1 MRIILMLI
9 KKEFLQVFR
18 NPLLLS
24 ILVVAP
30 LVEFMIFPFCADYE
44 IKVLD
49 IAFIDN
55 DHSQISKDII
65 NKFNS
70 SDIFVS
76 HGVLDN
82 KSKAD
87 VMMKHDEI
95 DILIEIPHHFEQD
108 LFNNQDTRIAITANA
123 INSVKAGI
131 GTGYAQEIIGS
142 YMQDFAAAN
151 GSGNLQA
158 IAAQIQKKQAEALRQ
173 QQLQR
178 KGERRQMFL
187 SLDDAPT
194 VYAPASKVGISNIY
208 WYNEQMNY
216 KNLIVPGILVILVTL
231 IGCYVTALNL
241 VREKEIGTI
250 EQVNVTP
257 IKRWQF
263 LIGKMIPFWL
273 LGMTEFIA
281 GLLIMKFV
289 FGISVQG
296 SVLLLLGITAIYLL
310 VMLGLGFFISSVSE
324 NQLQSMFIVLF
335 LFIVFVLLSGVFTP
349 TEGMPEWAHKINY
362 LNPMSFYIEVIKKII
377 LKGSAFI
384 SVQTE
389 TIVLSVM
396 AVIINTGAI
405 LSYREASK

>member
-1 MRIILMLI
+1 MLI
-9 KKEFLQVFR
+9 KKEFLQVIR

-24 ILVVAP
+24 ILVIAP
-30 LVEFMIFPFCADYE
+30 MVEFMIFPFCADYE

-55 DHSQISKDII
+55 DRSQVSKEII
-65 NKFNS
+65 NSFS
-70 SDIFVS
+70 ASDIFVT
-76 HGVLDN
+76 HGLLQN
-82 KSKAD
+82 KSQAEE
-87 VMMKHDEI
+87 VMRHDKI
-95 DILIEIPHHFEQD
+95 DLLVEIPSNFESS
-108 LFNNQDTRIAITANA
+108 LYNNQSTQIAITANA

-131 GTGYAQEIIGS
+131 GTGYVQEIIGG

-151 GSGNLQA
+151 
-158 IAAQIQKKQAEALRQ
+158 
-173 QQLQR
+173 
-178 KGERRQMFL
+178 
-187 SLDDAPT
+187 
-194 VYAPASKVGISNIY
+194 APAGMASLAQMVQSKASASSSSDEERKSTISIPTFDASAINRQSANISISNIY

-216 KNLIVPGILVILVTL
+216 QNLIVPGILVILVTL

-273 LGMTEFIA
+273 LGMVEFAA
-281 GLLIMKFV
+281 GLLIMKFI

-296 SVLLLLGITAIYLL
+296 SIPLLMGITAIYLL

-349 TEGMPEWAHKINY
+349 TEGMPDWAHKINY
-362 LNPMSFYIEVIKKII
+362 VNPMSFYIEVIKKII
-377 LKGSAFI
+377 LKGSAFT

-389 TIVLSVM
+389 TIVLSIM
-396 AVIINTGAI
+396 AVLINTGAI
-405 LSYREASK
+405 LSYKEASK

>member
-1 MRIILMLI
+1 MRTILILI

-30 LVEFMIFPFCADYE
+30 MVEFMIFPFCADYE
-44 IKVLD
+44 IKVLN

-65 NKFNS
+65 NSFNS

-76 HGVLDN
+76 KGNLSN
-82 KSKAD
+82 KKKAD
-87 VMMKHDEI
+87 EMMKHDKI
-95 DILIEIPHHFEQD
+95 DLLIEIPYNFEND
-108 LFNNQDTRIAITANA
+108 LYNNQNTKIAITANA

-131 GTGYAQEIIGS
+131 GTGYVQEIIGG
-142 YMQDFAAAN
+142 YMQDFAATH
-151 GSGNLQA
+151 SPGNLQSMMQQMPSNMPA
-158 IAAQIQKKQAEALRQ
+158 VFSTTRDESRKRQ
-173 QQLQR
+173 
-178 KGERRQMFL
+178 
-187 SLDDAPT
+187 STTPS
-194 VYAPASKVGISNIY
+194 VSVSSKPQPISVNISNIY

-263 LIGKMIPFWL
+263 LLGKMIPFWL
-273 LGMTEFIA
+273 LGMTEFMV
-281 GLLIMKFV
+281 GLVIMKFV

-296 SVLLLLGITAIYLL
+296 SIPLLLGLTAIYLF

-349 TEGMPEWAHKINY
+349 TEGMPEWARYINY
-362 LNPMSFYIEVIKKII
+362 ANPMSFYIEIIKKII
-377 LKGSAFI
+377 LKGSEFE
-384 SVQTE
+384 SMVRE
-389 TIVLSVM
+389 TVVLSVM
-396 AVIINTGAI
+396 AVIINTGAV
-405 LSYREASK
+405 LSYKEASK

>member
-1 MRIILMLI
+1 MRTILILI

-30 LVEFMIFPFCADYE
+30 MVEFMIFPFCADYE
-44 IKVLD
+44 IKVLN

-55 DHSQISKDII
+55 DRSQISKDII
-65 NKFNS
+65 HSFNS
-70 SDIFVS
+70 SNIFVS
-76 HGVLDN
+76 KGLIT
-82 KSKAD
+82 SKKEAD
-87 VMMKHDEI
+87 EKMKHDKI
-95 DILIEIPHHFEQD
+95 DLLVEFPSHFEEALYKNESTQ
-108 LFNNQDTRIAITANA
+108 IAVTANA

-131 GTGYAQEIIGS
+131 GTGYVQEIIGG
-142 YMQDFAAAN
+142 YMQDFAASHTPTGMSTAMM
-151 GSGNLQA
+151 
-158 IAAQIQKKQAEALRQ
+158 Q
-173 QQLQR
+173 QEMMKEMSKAR
-178 KGERRQMFL
+178 ASDERRPSIVM
-187 SLDDAPT
+187 PT
-194 VYAPASKVGISNIY
+194 TSVVPQTPVRINISNIY

-257 IKRWQF
+257 IRRWQF
-263 LIGKMIPFWL
+263 LLGKMIPFWL
-273 LGMTEFIA
+273 LGMAEFGA
-281 GLLIMKFV
+281 GLIIMKFV

-296 SVLLLLGITAIYLL
+296 SLPLLLGITAIYLF

-362 LNPMSFYIEVIKKII
+362 VNPMSFYIEVIKKVI
-377 LKGSAFI
+377 LKGSEFE
-384 SVQTE
+384 SVMRE

-396 AVIINTGAI
+396 AVIINTGAV

>member
-1 MRIILMLI
+1 MRTILILI

-30 LVEFMIFPFCADYE
+30 MVEFMIFPFCADYE
-44 IKVLD
+44 IKVLN

-65 NKFNS
+65 NSFNA

-76 HGVLDN
+76 KGNLTN
-82 KSKAD
+82 KKKAD
-87 VMMKHDEI
+87 EMMKHDKI
-95 DILIEIPHHFEQD
+95 DLLIEIPYNFENH
-108 LFNNQDTRIAITANA
+108 LYNNESTQIAITANA

-131 GTGYAQEIIGS
+131 GTGYVQEIIGG
-142 YMQDFAAAN
+142 YMQDFA
-151 GSGNLQA
+151 SSHSPSNLQSMVQQVQNDMPAVFPTTKDAAAKAQQTTRPSVSIAQKPIA
-158 IAAQIQKKQAEALRQ
+158 IN
-173 QQLQR
+173 
-178 KGERRQMFL
+178 
-187 SLDDAPT
+187 
-194 VYAPASKVGISNIY
+194 ISNIY

-263 LIGKMIPFWL
+263 LLGKMIPFWL
-273 LGMTEFIA
+273 LGMTEFMV
-281 GLLIMKFV
+281 GLVIMKFV

-296 SVLLLLGITAIYLL
+296 SVPLLLGLTAIYLF

-349 TEGMPEWAHKINY
+349 TEGMPGWARYINY
-362 LNPMSFYIEVIKKII
+362 ANPMSFYIEIIKKII
-377 LKGSAFI
+377 LKGSEFE
-384 SVQTE
+384 SMVRE
-389 TIVLSVM
+389 TVVLSIM
-396 AVIINTGAI
+396 AVIINTGAV
-405 LSYREASK
+405 LSYKEASK

>member
-9 KKEFLQVFR
+9 KKEFLQVIR

-24 ILVVAP
+24 ILVIAP
-30 LVEFMIFPFCADYE
+30 MVEFMIFPFCADYE

-55 DHSQISKDII
+55 DRSQVSKEII
-65 NKFNS
+65 NSFNA
-70 SDIFVS
+70 SDIFVT
-76 HGVLDN
+76 HGLLQN
-82 KSKAD
+82 KSQAEE
-87 VMMKHDEI
+87 MMRHDKI
-95 DILIEIPHHFEQD
+95 DLLVEIPNNFESS
-108 LFNNQDTRIAITANA
+108 LYNNQSTQIAITANA

-131 GTGYAQEIIGS
+131 GTGYVQEIIGG

-151 GSGNLQA
+151 
-158 IAAQIQKKQAEALRQ
+158 
-173 QQLQR
+173 
-178 KGERRQMFL
+178 
-187 SLDDAPT
+187 
-194 VYAPASKVGISNIY
+194 APAGMASLAQMVQSKASASSSSDEERKSTISIPTFDASAINRQSANISISNIY

-216 KNLIVPGILVILVTL
+216 QNLIVPGILVILVTL

-273 LGMTEFIA
+273 LGMVEFAA
-281 GLLIMKFV
+281 GLLIMKFI

-296 SVLLLLGITAIYLL
+296 SIPLLMGITAIYLL

-349 TEGMPEWAHKINY
+349 TEGMPDWAHKINY
-362 LNPMSFYIEVIKKII
+362 VNPMSFYIEVIKKII
-377 LKGSAFI
+377 LKGSAFT

-389 TIVLSVM
+389 TIVLSIM
-396 AVIINTGAI
+396 AVLINTGAI
-405 LSYREASK
+405 LSYKEASK

>member
-1 MRIILMLI
+1 MRTILILI

-44 IKVLD
+44 IKVLN

-55 DHSQISKDII
+55 DRSQISKDII
-65 NKFNS
+65 HSFNS
-70 SDIFVS
+70 SEIFVS
-76 HGVLDN
+76 KGLLDN
-82 KSKAD
+82 KDEAD
-87 VMMKHDEI
+87 EMMKHDKI
-95 DILIEIPHHFEQD
+95 DLLVEIPSNFE
-108 LFNNQDTRIAITANA
+108 NNLYNNESTKIAVTANA

-131 GTGYAQEIIGS
+131 GTGYVQEIIGG
-142 YMQDFAAAN
+142 YMQDFAAMHTPAN
-151 GSGNLQA
+151 MQGLVSSSSMSMM
-158 IAAQIQKKQAEALRQ
+158 
-173 QQLQR
+173 QR
-178 KGERRQMFL
+178 KGDRKQMPAML
-187 SLDDAPT
+187 STLIRPNTA
-194 VYAPASKVGISNIY
+194 AKVNISNIY

-257 IKRWQF
+257 IRKWQF
-263 LIGKMIPFWL
+263 LLGKMIPFWL
-273 LGMTEFIA
+273 LGMAEFGA
-281 GLLIMKFV
+281 GLIIMKFI

-296 SVLLLLGITAIYLL
+296 SLPLLLGITAIYLF

-349 TEGMPEWAHKINY
+349 TEGMPGWAHKINY

-377 LKGSAFI
+377 LKGSAFE
-384 SVQTE
+384 SVMTE

-396 AVIINTGAI
+396 AVIINTGAVV
-405 LSYREASK
+405 SYREASK

>member
-1 MRIILMLI
+1 MRTILILI

-30 LVEFMIFPFCADYE
+30 MVEFMIFPFCADYE
-44 IKVLD
+44 IKVLN

-55 DHSQISKDII
+55 DRSQISKDII
-65 NKFNS
+65 HSFNS
-70 SDIFVS
+70 SNIFVS
-76 HGVLDN
+76 KGLIT
-82 KSKAD
+82 SKKEAD
-87 VMMKHDEI
+87 EKMKHDKI
-95 DILIEIPHHFEQD
+95 DLLVEFPSHFEEALYKNESTQ
-108 LFNNQDTRIAITANA
+108 IAVTANA

-131 GTGYAQEIIGS
+131 GTGYVQEIIGG
-142 YMQDFAAAN
+142 YMQDFATSHTPTGMSTAMM
-151 GSGNLQA
+151 
-158 IAAQIQKKQAEALRQ
+158 Q
-173 QQLQR
+173 QEMMKEMSKAR
-178 KGERRQMFL
+178 ASDERRPSIVM
-187 SLDDAPT
+187 PT
-194 VYAPASKVGISNIY
+194 TSVVPQTPVRINISNIY

-257 IKRWQF
+257 IRRWQF
-263 LIGKMIPFWL
+263 LLGKMIPFWL
-273 LGMTEFIA
+273 LGMAEFGA
-281 GLLIMKFV
+281 GLIIMKFV

-296 SVLLLLGITAIYLL
+296 SLPLLLGITAIYLF

-362 LNPMSFYIEVIKKII
+362 VNPMSFYIEVIKKVI
-377 LKGSAFI
+377 LKGSEFE
-384 SVQTE
+384 SVMKE

-396 AVIINTGAI
+396 AVIINTGAV

>member
-1 MRIILMLI
+1 MRTILILI

-44 IKVLD
+44 IKVLN

-55 DHSQISKDII
+55 DRSQISKDII
-65 NKFNS
+65 HSFNS

-76 HGVLDN
+76 KGLLNN
-82 KSKAD
+82 KTQAEE
-87 VMMKHDEI
+87 MMKHDKI
-95 DILIEIPHHFEQD
+95 DLLIEIPSNFE
-108 LFNNQDTRIAITANA
+108 NNLYNNENTQIAVTANA

-131 GTGYAQEIIGS
+131 GTGYVQEIIGG
-142 YMQDFAAAN
+142 YMQDFAAMHTPTN
-151 GSGNLQA
+151 MQA
-158 IAAQIQKKQAEALRQ
+158 IMSSANTAAVQQKQNQRQAAAVP
-173 QQLQR
+173 
-178 KGERRQMFL
+178 
-187 SLDDAPT
+187 SAPIRPT
-194 VYAPASKVGISNIY
+194 NAAKVNISNIY

-257 IKRWQF
+257 IRKWQF
-263 LIGKMIPFWL
+263 LLGKMIPFWL
-273 LGMTEFIA
+273 LGMVEFGA
-281 GLLIMKFV
+281 GLIIMKFI

-296 SVLLLLGITAIYLL
+296 SLPLLLGITAIYLF

-349 TEGMPEWAHKINY
+349 TEGMPGWAHKINY

-377 LKGSAFI
+377 LKGSAFE
-384 SVQTE
+384 SVMTE

-396 AVIINTGAI
+396 AVIINTGAVV
-405 LSYREASK
+405 SYREASK

>member
-1 MRIILMLI
+1 MRTILILI

-30 LVEFMIFPFCADYE
+30 MVEFMIFPFCADYE
-44 IKVLD
+44 IKVLN

-65 NKFNS
+65 NSFNA

-76 HGVLDN
+76 KGNLTN
-82 KSKAD
+82 KKKAD
-87 VMMKHDEI
+87 EMMKHDKI
-95 DILIEIPHHFEQD
+95 DLLIEIPYNFENH
-108 LFNNQDTRIAITANA
+108 LYNNESTQIAITANA

-131 GTGYAQEIIGS
+131 GTGYVQEIIGG
-142 YMQDFAAAN
+142 YMQDFA
-151 GSGNLQA
+151 SSHSPSNLQSMVQQVQNDMPAVFPTTKDAAAKAQQTTRPSVSIAQKPIA
-158 IAAQIQKKQAEALRQ
+158 IN
-173 QQLQR
+173 
-178 KGERRQMFL
+178 
-187 SLDDAPT
+187 
-194 VYAPASKVGISNIY
+194 ISNIY

-263 LIGKMIPFWL
+263 LLGKMIPFWL
-273 LGMTEFIA
+273 LGMTEFMV
-281 GLLIMKFV
+281 GLVIMKFV

-296 SVLLLLGITAIYLL
+296 SVPLLLGLTAIYLF

-349 TEGMPEWAHKINY
+349 TEGMPGWARYINY
-362 LNPMSFYIEVIKKII
+362 ANPMSFYIEIIKKII
-377 LKGSAFI
+377 LKGSEFE
-384 SVQTE
+384 SMVQE
-389 TIVLSVM
+389 TVVLSIM
-396 AVIINTGAI
+396 AVIINTGAV
-405 LSYREASK
+405 LSYKEASK

>member
-1 MRIILMLI
+1 MRTILILI

-30 LVEFMIFPFCADYE
+30 MVEFMIFPFCADYE
-44 IKVLD
+44 IKVLN

-65 NKFNS
+65 NSFNS

-76 HGVLDN
+76 KGNLTN
-82 KSKAD
+82 KKKAD
-87 VMMKHDEI
+87 EMMKHDKI
-95 DILIEIPHHFEQD
+95 DLLIEIPYNFEND
-108 LFNNQDTRIAITANA
+108 LYNNQNTKIAITANA

-131 GTGYAQEIIGS
+131 GTGYVQEIIGG
-142 YMQDFAAAN
+142 YMQDFASMHGTASMSGMMVSQSDMPAAF
-151 GSGNLQA
+151 STTREEQA
-158 IAAQIQKKQAEALRQ
+158 
-173 QQLQR
+173 R
-178 KGERRQMFL
+178 KMP
-187 SLDDAPT
+187 APPRSIT
-194 VYAPASKVGISNIY
+194 PAIRPISVNISNIY

-257 IKRWQF
+257 IRRWQF
-263 LIGKMIPFWL
+263 LLGKMIPFWL
-273 LGMTEFIA
+273 LGMTEFMV
-281 GLLIMKFV
+281 GLVIMKFV

-296 SVLLLLGITAIYLL
+296 SVPLLLGLTAIYLF

-349 TEGMPEWAHKINY
+349 TEGMPEWARYINY
-362 LNPMSFYIEVIKKII
+362 ANPMSFYIEIIKKII
-377 LKGSAFI
+377 LKGSEFE
-384 SVQTE
+384 SMVRE
-389 TIVLSVM
+389 TVVLSVM
-396 AVIINTGAI
+396 AVIINTGAV
-405 LSYREASK
+405 LSYKEASK

>member
-55 DHSQISKDII
+55 DHSQMSKDII
-65 NKFNS
+65 HKFNS
-70 SDIFVS
+70 SDIFVT
-76 HGVLDN
+76 HGILDN
-82 KSKAD
+82 KKSAD
-87 VMMKHDEI
+87 EMMKHDKI
-95 DILIEIPHHFEQD
+95 DILIEIPQDFEQD
-108 LFNNQDTRIAITANA
+108 LFNNQETRIAITANA

-131 GTGYAQEIIGS
+131 GTGYAQEIIGG
-142 YMQDFAAAN
+142 YMQDFAEKS
-151 GSGNLQA
+151 GSAELQA
-158 IAAQIQKKQAEALRQ
+158 LAAKIQAEQAAAQKRQKEGK
-173 QQLQR
+173 
-178 KGERRQMFL
+178 M
-187 SLDDAPT
+187 SLPSIDNNTT
-194 VYAPASKVGISNIY
+194 VSSRPAKIGISNIY

-263 LIGKMIPFWL
+263 LLGKMIPFWL
-273 LGMTEFIA
+273 LGMVEFIA
-281 GLLIMKFV
+281 GLLIMKFI

-296 SVLLLLGITAIYLL
+296 SVPVLLCITAIYLL

-377 LKGSAFI
+377 LKGSAFY

-389 TIVLSVM
+389 TIVLSIM
-396 AVIINTGAI
+396 AVLINTGAI
-405 LSYREASK
+405 LSYKESSK

>member
-1 MRIILMLI
+1 MRTILILI

-44 IKVLD
+44 IKVLN

-55 DHSQISKDII
+55 DRSQISKDII
-65 NKFNS
+65 HSFNS
-70 SDIFVS
+70 SEIFVS
-76 HGVLDN
+76 KGLLDN
-82 KSKAD
+82 KDEAD
-87 VMMKHDEI
+87 EMMKHDKI
-95 DILIEIPHHFEQD
+95 DLLVEIPSNFE
-108 LFNNQDTRIAITANA
+108 NNLYNNESTKIAVTANA

-131 GTGYAQEIIGS
+131 GTGYVQEIIGG
-142 YMQDFAAAN
+142 YMQDFAAMHTPAN
-151 GSGNLQA
+151 MQGLVSSSSMSMM
-158 IAAQIQKKQAEALRQ
+158 
-173 QQLQR
+173 QR
-178 KGERRQMFL
+178 KGDRKQM
-187 SLDDAPT
+187 
-194 VYAPASKVGISNIY
+194 PAMPSTLIRPNTAAKVNISNIY

-257 IKRWQF
+257 IRKWQF
-263 LIGKMIPFWL
+263 LLGKMIPFWL
-273 LGMTEFIA
+273 LGMAEFGA
-281 GLLIMKFV
+281 GLIIMKFI

-296 SVLLLLGITAIYLL
+296 SLPLLLGITAIYLF

-349 TEGMPEWAHKINY
+349 TEGMPGWAHKINY

-377 LKGSAFI
+377 LKGSAFE
-384 SVQTE
+384 SVMTE

-396 AVIINTGAI
+396 AVIINTGAVV
-405 LSYREASK
+405 SYREASK

>member
-1 MRIILMLI
+1 MRTILILV

-30 LVEFMIFPFCADYE
+30 LVEFLIFPFCADYE

-65 NKFNS
+65 NSFNA

-76 HGVLDN
+76 HGLLQ
-82 KSKAD
+82 SKKEAD
-87 VMMKHDEI
+87 RMMKHDKI
-95 DILIEIPHHFEQD
+95 DLLVEIPVHFEND
-108 LFNNQDTRIAITANA
+108 LYRGNNTQIAITANA

-131 GTGYAQEIIGS
+131 GTGYVQEIIGG
-142 YMQDFAAAN
+142 YMQDFALEHGSASMQLSAQMNAQQEMSKRSQKQKRSTLILSPSNTSSLNSQPAN
-151 GSGNLQA
+151 IS
-158 IAAQIQKKQAEALRQ
+158 
-173 QQLQR
+173 
-178 KGERRQMFL
+178 
-187 SLDDAPT
+187 
-194 VYAPASKVGISNIY
+194 ISNIY

-216 KNLIVPGILVILVTL
+216 QNLIVPGILVILVTL

-263 LIGKMIPFWL
+263 LFGKMIPFWL
-273 LGMTEFIA
+273 LGITEFCA

-296 SVLLLLGITAIYLL
+296 SIPLLLGITAIYLL

-324 NQLQSMFIVLF
+324 NQLQAMFIVLF

-349 TEGMPEWAHKINY
+349 TEGMPEWAHTINY
-362 LNPMSFYIEVIKKII
+362 LNPMSFYIQVIKKII
-377 LKGSAFI
+377 LKGSTFL

-396 AVIINTGAI
+396 AVLINTLAI
-405 LSYREASK
+405 MSYKERGK